1 MLNQT
6 WFCCI
11 LNSTACKEYIYKGK
25 IIVDF
30 MLEKTK
36 SDSIAQVVQAIAVL
50 CEFAAVLQ

>member
-1 MLNQT
+1 M
-6 WFCCI
+6 
-11 LNSTACKEYIYKGK
+11 
-25 IIVDF
+25 VDF